1 MDLLGALSYF
11 APLDALLV
19 LFHWRSL
26 FVAKL
31 SNDVSFIW
39 HAATLLSCSAFLVIT
54 SAGFFFGRKRLPQTG
69 AAPVEGKKVP
79 KYTVGLPI
87 VGPML
92 AFGAAPEKVL
102 WEAHRKYEGTPFEVD
117 LVLQRFTYLGLRP
130 ESVK

>member
-1 MDLLGALSYF
+1 MDLLGALSFF

-26 FVAKL
+26 LVAKL
-31 SNDVSFIW
+31 STDVSFIW
-39 HAATLLSCSAFLVIT
+39 HAATLLSCTAFLFIT
-54 SAGFFFGRKRLPQTG
+54 SAGVFFRRKTG

-79 KYTVGLPI
+79 KYAVGLPI

-102 WEAHRKYEGTPFEVD
+102 
-117 LVLQRFTYLGLRP
+117 
-130 ESVK
+130 